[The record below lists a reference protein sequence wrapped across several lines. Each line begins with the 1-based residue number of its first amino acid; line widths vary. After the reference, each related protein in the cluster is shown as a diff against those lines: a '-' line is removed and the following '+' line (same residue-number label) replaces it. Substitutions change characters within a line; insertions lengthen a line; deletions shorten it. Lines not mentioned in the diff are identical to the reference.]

1 MTGAGDDLW
10 NAAITPSA
18 YDAEGQH
25 YRAAVLEQYKLCV
38 ELSDRVSARRNAANT
53 FFLTVN
59 SGLVAAFAA
68 SGGGGG
74 LSTAPRWAV
83 AAGLLVVLA
92 QCAAWWITVR
102 SYRQLNSAKYRVIAS
117 LEERLPAM
125 ALSRAEWRALGEGKD
140 WQLYVPLSVVE
151 MWVPLIFGS
160 AYVLGFGALM
170 WP

>member
-1 MTGAGDDLW
+1 MTGTGDILW
-10 NAAITPSA
+10 NAAITPSS

-38 ELSDRVSARRNAANT
+38 EMSDRISARRNAANT

-59 SGLVAAFAA
+59 SGLIAAFAV
-68 SGGGGG
+68 SGGSG
-74 LSTAPRWAV
+74 LSAAPRWAV
-83 AAGLLVVLA
+83 TAGLLVVLA

-102 SYRQLNSAKYRVIAS
+102 SYRQLNSAKYRVIAL

-125 ALSRAEWRALGEGKD
+125 ALSRAEWRSLGEGAD
-140 WQLYVPLSVVE
+140 WRIYVPLSLIE

-160 AYVLGFGALM
+160 AYVLGFGALL
-170 WP
+170 WS